1 MSRTSMQRAERCLCI
16 YLYSLLARACVKN
29 RSDFSGTWRAYC
41 RRRRQTRMRNRFGAT
56 TARRAGPSSGSVAYN
71 HDQCVSRRAQRRI
84 TTTVRLPQQHIR
96 YINLNSEHDEDV
108 RSPMALGRI
117 PSDPDLRV
125 GHSDVGI
132 PQSRRKGNFWK
143 LNRFIDIR
151 FRNRPLYL
159 IIIYLYIQ
167 YYML

>member
-1 MSRTSMQRAERCLCI
+1 MSRTSVQRAEWCLCI
-16 YLYSLLARACVKN
+16 YLYSLHARACVKN

-41 RRRRQTRMRNRFGAT
+41 RRRQQTRMRNRFGAT
-56 TARRAGPSSGSVAYN
+56 AWRAGPSSGSVAYN

-84 TTTVRLPQQHIR
+84 ATTVRLLQYIR
-96 YINLNSEHDEDV
+96 FIYLNSEHDENV

-132 PQSRRKGNFWK
+132 PQSRRK
-143 LNRFIDIR
+143 DE
-151 FRNRPLYL
+151 PL
-159 IIIYLYIQ
+159 IQ
-167 YYML
+167 HVRETSSRLL